1 MCGECERGP
10 LTYATIY
17 NELYATNDR
26 EKSIRNMLRAINGKC
41 LLRRERVLRHL
52 AVALG
57 QGICEKFRDGP
68 VSRLIA
74 KERQKEE
81 RVRHMRILRLQRQL
95 LRYSYRPSG
104 RNFYRSMLEW
114 YA

>member
-1 MCGECERGP
+1 MGP

-26 EKSIRNMLRAINGKC
+26 EKAIHKMLGAINGKC

-57 QGICEKFRDGP
+57 QDICEKFRNGP
-68 VSRLIA
+68 LSRFII
-74 KERQKEE
+74 KERQKEA

-104 RNFYRSMLEW
+104 RNSYRSMLEW